1 MSSVAR
7 NRTAEPVPAFAEAF
21 ERLRGD
27 VAGSSGRAFEQ
38 RKAAFE
44 RFHALG
50 VPTPRVESWKYT
62 NAASFVNK
70 PFALAPRIT
79 GDAAMVIPHF
89 AGGHKAR
96 RLIMVNGR
104 IVPQLSHIGGLPA
117 GMSVRPLAQVLAETP
132 ELVDRANLNDEP
144 DHSFEAL
151 NRALTEDGVWISL
164 DDGVALDEP
173 LQVISLLTNA
183 DHAFMTHPRHSI
195 RLDRD
200 ARLHV
205 ILTTVTVGPGESLL
219 NQVETVD
226 VADGADLTIDR
237 TSQQG
242 EGRSSIIR
250 SRYMLGNKS
259 RLQQTAIGLGGSLQ
273 RHEMEVR
280 LRGTHSEA
288 ILNGLMMPLGTE
300 HVDTLIRMHHEMPDC
315 QSDQFYKTV
324 ADERGHAVFAG
335 KIFVHKDAQR
345 TNSYQKNDSLLLSN
359 DAEID
364 AKPELE
370 IYADDV
376 KCSHGATCGDLDP
389 TSLFYLRSRGLDADL
404 ARSMLTFAF
413 TGEVF
418 ERIKD
423 ETVAHAARRIILA
436 RLPGGERLAELG

>member
-7 NRTAEPVPAFAEAF
+7 NRTAEPVPAFTEAF

-27 VAGSSGRAFEQ
+27 AAGSSGKAFEQ
-38 RKAAFE
+38 RRAAFE

-50 VPTPRVESWKYT
+50 VPTPRVETWKYT

-70 PFALAPRIT
+70 PFALAPRISSE
-79 GDAAMVIPHF
+79 ASQVIPHF
-89 AGGHKAR
+89 AGGPKAR

-104 IVPQLSHIGGLPA
+104 IVPQLSHVGGLPA
-117 GMSVRPLAQVLAETP
+117 GMVVQPLAQVLAETP
-132 ELVDRANLNDEP
+132 EIVDRASVNDEP
-144 DHSFEAL
+144 EHSFEAL
-151 NRALTEDGVWISL
+151 NRALTEDGAWISL

-173 LQVISLLTNA
+173 LQIISLLTNA
-183 DHAFMTHPRHSI
+183 DHAFMAHPRHSI
-195 RLDRD
+195 RLGKD

-219 NQVETVD
+219 NQVETID
-226 VADGADLTIDR
+226 VADGANLTIDR

-250 SRYMLGNKS
+250 SRYVLGNRS
-259 RLQQTAIGLGGSLQ
+259 RMQQSTVALGGSLQ

-315 QSDQFYKTV
+315 ESDQFYKTV
-324 ADERGHAVFAG
+324 ADQRGHAVFAG

-345 TNSYQKNDSLLLSN
+345 TNSYQKNASLLLSD

-389 TSLFYLRSRGLDADL
+389 ASLFYLRSRGLDEAL

-418 ERIKD
+418 ERIQDKS
-423 ETVAHAARRIILA
+423 VAHVARKMILD
-436 RLPGGERLAELG
+436 RLPGGERLADLG